1 MNRLGQIVSVD
12 LLLSCVIFA
21 ALLFFLYQTWLGN
34 VQEWQR
40 FWERTELEERAVGET
55 GVLLGSS
62 GFPADWNALDVNVVG
77 LAIRP
82 HVLDPIKV
90 AELASMDYNTAKQKM
105 NIGAFDFRIEL
116 VSATS
121 SFDQNIGLLPPID
134 SKVASIQRKVLIGG
148 EDAVF
153 AFKLF
158 R

>member
-34 VQEWQR
+34 LQEWQR

-55 GVLLGSS
+55 GVLLGSA
-62 GFPADWNALDVNVVG
+62 GFPADWTASDVNVVG

-82 HVLDPIKV
+82 QVLNPKKLV
-90 AELASMDYNTAKQKM
+90 ELASMDYNTTKQKM
-105 NIGAFDFRIEL
+105 NIGAFDFGIEL
-116 VSATS
+116 VSARG
-121 SFDQNIGLLPPID
+121 SFDRNIGLLPFGN
-134 SKVASIQRKVLIGG
+134 SKAVSIERKVLVGG

-153 AFKLF
+153 TFKLF
-158 R
+158 K